1 MPFMSLWICKN
12 YFISQRQRRMLI
24 LPWLKC
30 VANRKREV
38 VNFLPKGLH
47 VTRPRAEWDES
58 GGGKGAVGIDQMDWV
73 VCLISSGLSIN
84 WKDGLPGGQK
94 HHISMDGLHELSH
107 ILDHGQ

>member
-47 VTRPRAEWDES
+47 VTRPRAEWDE
-58 GGGKGAVGIDQMDWV
+58 GGWGKGAVGIDQMDWV